1 MYNQGYHHFL
11 LSGVRPFLLSFPS
24 SSFLRRPHF
33 HDQSSTFSTQAFPSI
48 TLSWGTGKG
57 RGEGILRGDREK
69 EEHGEKS
76 EKRGI
81 KFGKGER
88 KHGPSKEG
96 WGSKPV
102 LVLLLFF
109 WNMVGEKDF
118 LPLSRPPIFH
128 RLFSFFP
135 FWGPYFIFQ
144 TSLVLFP
151 VSCEDQAG

>member
-11 LSGVRPFLLSFPS
+11 LSGVRPFVLSFP

-48 TLSWGTGKG
+48 TLSWGAEKG
-57 RGEGILRGDREK
+57 RGEGILRGDWGK

-81 KFGKGER
+81 KCGKGEG

-96 WGSKPV
+96 
-102 LVLLLFF
+102 
-109 WNMVGEKDF
+109 
-118 LPLSRPPIFH
+118 
-128 RLFSFFP
+128 
-135 FWGPYFIFQ
+135 
-144 TSLVLFP
+144 
-151 VSCEDQAG
+151 